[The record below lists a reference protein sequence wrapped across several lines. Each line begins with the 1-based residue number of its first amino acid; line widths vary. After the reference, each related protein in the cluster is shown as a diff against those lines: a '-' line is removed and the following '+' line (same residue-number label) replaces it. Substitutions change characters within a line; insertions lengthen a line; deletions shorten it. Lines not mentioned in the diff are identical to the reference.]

1 MGARE
6 MVNELQSKIKEQICN
21 ILVDRYKELHD
32 GQLPNWENDED
43 IVLTENE
50 ISEDKVFYLNVD
62 SYNTYDDFKEVER
75 VAINRYFVT
84 LDYNLYFEDENEN
97 DIEWTEVNI
106 YDLADLLDGLN
117 KIKRKEWDTMVP
129 HLW

>member
-1 MGARE
+1 MKARE
-6 MVNELQSKIKEQICN
+6 MVNELQSQIKEQICN
-21 ILVDRYKELHD
+21 VLVNRYKELHD

-50 ISEDKVFYLNVD
+50 ISEDKVFYFNVD
-62 SYNTYDDFKEVER
+62 TYNTYDDFKEVER

-84 LDYNLYFEDENEN
+84 LDYNLFFEDENEN
-97 DIEWTEVNI
+97 EIEWTEVNI

-117 KIKRKEWDTMVP
+117 KIFN
-129 HLW
+129 

>member
-1 MGARE
+1 MKARE

-21 ILVDRYKELHD
+21 VLVNRYQELHD
-32 GQLPNWENDED
+32 GQLPNWEDDED
-43 IVLTENE
+43 FVLTENE

-84 LDYNLYFEDENEN
+84 FDYNLFFEDENEN
-97 DIEWTEVNI
+97 EIEWTEVNI

-117 KIKRKEWDTMVP
+117 KIFN
-129 HLW
+129 

>member
-1 MGARE
+1 MKARE
-6 MVNELQSKIKEQICN
+6 MVNELQSQIKEQICN
-21 ILVDRYKELHD
+21 ILVNRYKELHD
-32 GQLPNWENDED
+32 GLLPNWENDED

-62 SYNTYDDFKEVER
+62 SYNTYDDVKEVER
-75 VAINRYFVT
+75 VAIKRYFVT

-97 DIEWTEVNI
+97 EFEWTEVNI

-117 KIKRKEWDTMVP
+117 KIFN
-129 HLW
+129 

>member
-1 MGARE
+1 MKARE
-6 MVNELQSKIKEQICN
+6 MVNDLQSKIKEQICN
-21 ILVDRYKELHD
+21 VLVNRYKELHD

-50 ISEDKVFYLNVD
+50 ISEDKVFYLDVD

-97 DIEWTEVNI
+97 EIEWTEVNI

-117 KIKRKEWDTMVP
+117 KIFN
-129 HLW
+129 

>member
-1 MGARE
+1 MKARE
-6 MVNELQSKIKEQICN
+6 MVNELQSQIKEQICN
-21 ILVDRYKELHD
+21 VLVDRYKELHD

-43 IVLTENE
+43 IVLTEDE

-84 LDYNLYFEDENEN
+84 LDYNLFFEDENEN
-97 DIEWTEVNI
+97 EIDWTEVNI

-117 KIKRKEWDTMVP
+117 KIFN
-129 HLW
+129 

>member
-1 MGARE
+1 MKARE
-6 MVNELQSKIKEQICN
+6 MVNDLQSKIKEQICN
-21 ILVDRYKELHD
+21 VLVNRYKELHD
-32 GQLPNWENDED
+32 GQLPNWEDDEEF
-43 IVLTENE
+43 VLTENE

-84 LDYNLYFEDENEN
+84 LDYNLFFEDENEN
-97 DIEWTEVNI
+97 EIEWTEVSI

-117 KIKRKEWDTMVP
+117 KIFN
-129 HLW
+129 

>member
-1 MGARE
+1 MKARE

-21 ILVDRYKELHD
+21 VLVNRYKELHD
-32 GQLPNWENDED
+32 GQLPNWEDNED

-62 SYNTYDDFKEVER
+62 SYDTYDDFKEVER

-84 LDYNLYFEDENEN
+84 LDYNLFFEDENEN
-97 DIEWTEVNI
+97 EIEWTEVDI
-106 YDLADLLDGLN
+106 YDLADILDGLN
-117 KIKRKEWDTMVP
+117 KIFN
-129 HLW
+129 

>member
-1 MGARE
+1 MKART
-6 MVNELQSKIKEQICN
+6 MVNELQSQIKEQICN
-21 ILVDRYKELHD
+21 VLVNRYKELHD

-62 SYNTYDDFKEVER
+62 TYNTYDDFKEVDR

-97 DIEWTEVNI
+97 EIEWTEVNI

-117 KIKRKEWDTMVP
+117 KIFN
-129 HLW
+129 

>member
-1 MGARE
+1 MKARE

-21 ILVDRYKELHD
+21 ILVDRYKELHN
-32 GQLPNWENDED
+32 GQLPNWENNED
-43 IVLTENE
+43 IVLTEND

-62 SYNTYDDFKEVER
+62 TYNTYDDFKEVER

-97 DIEWTEVNI
+97 EIEWTEVNI

-117 KIKRKEWDTMVP
+117 KIFN
-129 HLW
+129 

>member
-1 MGARE
+1 MKARE
-6 MVNELQSKIKEQICN
+6 MVNELQSQIKEQICN
-21 ILVDRYKELHD
+21 VLVDRYKELHN

-62 SYNTYDDFKEVER
+62 SYNTYDDVKEVER

-117 KIKRKEWDTMVP
+117 KIFN
-129 HLW
+129 

>member
-1 MGARE
+1 MKARE

-21 ILVDRYKELHD
+21 ILVNRYKELHD
-32 GQLPNWENDED
+32 GQLPNWENNED

-50 ISEDKVFYLNVD
+50 ISENKVFYLNVD

-97 DIEWTEVNI
+97 EIEWTEINI

-117 KIKRKEWDTMVP
+117 KIFS
-129 HLW
+129 

>member
-1 MGARE
+1 MSARE

-21 ILVDRYKELHD
+21 ILVDRYKELHN
-32 GQLPNWENDED
+32 GQLPNWEDDED

-50 ISEDKVFYLNVD
+50 ISEDKVFYLDVD

-84 LDYNLYFEDENEN
+84 LDYNLYFEDENKNEF
-97 DIEWTEVNI
+97 DWREVNI

-117 KIKRKEWDTMVP
+117 KIFKK
-129 HLW
+129 

>member
-1 MGARE
+1 MKARE
-6 MVNELQSKIKEQICN
+6 MVNVLQSQIKEQICN
-21 ILVDRYKELHD
+21 ILVNRYKELHD

-62 SYNTYDDFKEVER
+62 SYNTYDDFKEVEK

-84 LDYNLYFEDENEN
+84 LDYNLFFEDENEN
-97 DIEWTEVNI
+97 EIEWTEVNI

-117 KIKRKEWDTMVP
+117 KIFN
-129 HLW
+129 

>member
-1 MGARE
+1 MKARE
-6 MVNELQSKIKEQICN
+6 MVNELQSQIKERICN
-21 ILVDRYKELHD
+21 VLVNRYKELHD

-50 ISEDKVFYLNVD
+50 ISENKVFYLNVD
-62 SYNTYDDFKEVER
+62 TYNTYDDFKEVER

-84 LDYNLYFEDENEN
+84 LDYNLFFEDENEN
-97 DIEWTEVNI
+97 EIEWTEVNI

-117 KIKRKEWDTMVP
+117 KIFN
-129 HLW
+129 

>member
-21 ILVDRYKELHD
+21 ILVVRYKELHD
-32 GQLPNWENDED
+32 GQLPNWEDDED

-106 YDLADLLDGLN
+106 YDLADLLDNLN
-117 KIKRKEWDTMVP
+117 KIFN
-129 HLW
+129 

>member
-1 MGARE
+1 MNARNK
-6 MVNELQSKIKEQICN
+6 VYELQSQFKEQICN
-21 ILVDRYKELHD
+21 ILVDRYKELHN

-50 ISEDKVFYLNVD
+50 ISEDKVFYLNID

-84 LDYNLYFEDENEN
+84 LDYNLFFEDENEN
-97 DIEWTEVNI
+97 EIEWTEANI

-117 KIKRKEWDTMVP
+117 KIFN
-129 HLW
+129 

>member
-1 MGARE
+1 MKARE
-6 MVNELQSKIKEQICN
+6 MVNDLQSKIKEQICN
-21 ILVDRYKELHD
+21 VLVNRYKELHN

-50 ISEDKVFYLNVD
+50 ISEDKVFYLNID

-84 LDYNLYFEDENEN
+84 LDYNLFFEDENEN
-97 DIEWTEVNI
+97 EIEWTEVNI

-117 KIKRKEWDTMVP
+117 KIFKK
-129 HLW
+129 

>member
-1 MGARE
+1 MKARE
-6 MVNELQSKIKEQICN
+6 MVNELQSQIKEQICN
-21 ILVDRYKELHD
+21 ILVNRYKELHD
-32 GQLPNWENDED
+32 GLLPNWETDED

-97 DIEWTEVNI
+97 EFEWTEVNI

-117 KIKRKEWDTMVP
+117 KIFN
-129 HLW
+129 

>member
-1 MGARE
+1 MRARE

-21 ILVDRYKELHD
+21 ILVNRYKELHD

-50 ISEDKVFYLNVD
+50 ISEDKVFYFDVD

-84 LDYNLYFEDENEN
+84 LDYNLFFEDENEN
-97 DIEWTEVNI
+97 EIEWTEVNI

-117 KIKRKEWDTMVP
+117 KIFKYY
-129 HLW
+129 

>member
-1 MGARE
+1 MKARE

-21 ILVDRYKELHD
+21 VLVNRYKELHD

-43 IVLTENE
+43 FVLTENE

-62 SYNTYDDFKEVER
+62 SFNTYDDFKEVER

-84 LDYNLYFEDENEN
+84 LDYNLFFEDENEN
-97 DIEWTEVNI
+97 EIEWTEVNI

-117 KIKRKEWDTMVP
+117 KIFN
-129 HLW
+129 